1 MISTVPRIPSVSRC
15 LALMD
20 QYGMLA
26 NIRAHSFMVARV
38 AETIVSHLADGGGE
52 SSPPPDRNMV
62 IAGALLHDIAKTL
75 CLDGSCKHA
84 EEGRRICESHGY
96 GEVGGVVAEHVV
108 LSEFAFEQYKR
119 GRFGPK
125 EIVFYAD
132 KRVKHDTIVTLDD
145 RLGYIIAR
153 YSDGTPA
160 TETRIKENFA
170 ACLELESYL
179 FSYLP
184 FATHQLVTNLTAHHF
199 G

>member
-52 SSPPPDRNMV
+52 SPPPPDRNMV

-145 RLGYIIAR
+145 RLGYIITR
-153 YSDGTPA
+153 YSDGSK
-160 TETRIKENFA
+160 ENQVRIQQNFA
-170 ACLELESYL
+170 ACVELESYL
-179 FSYLP
+179 FSFLP
-184 FATHQLVTNLTAHHF
+184 FPAHELADRLSARQF
-199 G
+199 S